1 MGDFSRGKWVT
12 FLVGEIIDISL
23 SMESLLLR
31 EKYPFSLEVK
41 LRIFF
46 HIFLAF
52 LLNPSLIILLK
63 LGIKVVAFFLAL
75 FKF

>member
-31 EKYPFSLEVK
+31 EKYPFSPEVK

-46 HIFLAF
+46 QIYTF
-52 LLNPSLIILLK
+52 LLNPFPYCFAEAWYQ
-63 LGIKVVAFFLAL
+63 GCCFLSS
-75 FKF
+75 FI